1 MTATTEGHDA
11 VNDRAITTAMGAQIA
26 GEIVVSC
33 PADGRVVGSVPS
45 LDAEAV
51 AAEAARLR
59 AAQVEW
65 EAIGF
70 SGRRQWLGKFR
81 DWLLDN
87 EDRLHRIV
95 RDESGKA
102 WGDLAMGEV
111 PVAVEVLNYYM
122 KHGEKFLSPQTPRP
136 HSLAMIAKKLVVE
149 RSPYPLVGVITPWN
163 AQISNPMLDI
173 PAALMAG
180 CAVLSKPSE
189 ETPLAWSEVVRGWQ
203 EDLGAPHVLG
213 CVTGAGATGA
223 AVVDV
228 VDMIQF
234 TGSTPTGRK
243 IGARAGERLIPASLE
258 LGGKDATI
266 VCADADIDRAV
277 GAVAWGAFHNAGQI
291 CVSVERVYVEE
302 PVYDEFVAKLTN
314 TVSQLRYGMD
324 EPGQF
329 ATDYGAMLTATQ
341 LDIVERH
348 VEDARA
354 QGATIRTGG
363 RRAPEGLFFEPT
375 VLTDVDHR
383 MLCMREETFGPT
395 VPVMKVASTD
405 EAIRLANDSP
415 YGLSGS
421 VWTRDEGKG
430 RDLARRMNTGSV
442 NINNVLTNV
451 FQLPVPMSGWGE
463 SGLGSRNGP
472 DGILR
477 YTRPRSVISERVT
490 SKAELYW
497 YPRSARRAKLMSR
510 ATRLLGAKDWA
521 RRLARP

>member
-234 TGSTPTGRK
+234 TGSTPTAARS
-243 IGARAGERLIPASLE
+243 ARAL
-258 LGGKDATI
+258 
-266 VCADADIDRAV
+266 
-277 GAVAWGAFHNAGQI
+277 
-291 CVSVERVYVEE
+291 VSV
-302 PVYDEFVAKLTN
+302 
-314 TVSQLRYGMD
+314 S
-324 EPGQF
+324 
-329 ATDYGAMLTATQ
+329 
-341 LDIVERH
+341 
-348 VEDARA
+348 
-354 QGATIRTGG
+354 
-363 RRAPEGLFFEPT
+363 
-375 VLTDVDHR
+375 
-383 MLCMREETFGPT
+383 
-395 VPVMKVASTD
+395 S
-405 EAIRLANDSP
+405 
-415 YGLSGS
+415 
-421 VWTRDEGKG
+421 
-430 RDLARRMNTGSV
+430 
-442 NINNVLTNV
+442 
-451 FQLPVPMSGWGE
+451 
-463 SGLGSRNGP
+463 
-472 DGILR
+472 
-477 YTRPRSVISERVT
+477 RPRSSSAARTRRSSVRTPTSTAPLVRLPGGHSTTPGRSASRSSGST
-490 SKAELYW
+490 SKNLCTTSSS
-497 YPRSARRAKLMSR
+497 PSSR
-510 ATRLLGAKDWA
+510 TQFPSCATAWTSPGSSRQTMAQC
-521 RRLARP
+521 